1 MNVVGCSNCGREFEI
16 ADRAHGFSHCDNHSS
31 RHPLPEG
38 DGEPAAPA
46 AELPALQSRLLEEF
60 MAWWPTSVASTKYR
74 PLPKAGAGHPISNWL
89 NVEDFLTERYPPA
102 ATNSHAGEEAL
113 GALNMLLKSG
123 ESLWGGE
130 GNHITAAMLGLHNQ
144 VQGRTWR
151 DEDDERRYLDFM
163 LRQLRPETGKEP

>member
-1 MNVVGCSNCGREFEI
+1 M
-16 ADRAHGFSHCDNHSS
+16 
-31 RHPLPEG
+31 LPE
-38 DGEPAAPA
+38 EIR
-46 AELPALQSRLLEEF
+46 ELRALQARLLEEF

-74 PLPKAGAGHPISNWL
+74 PLPRAGAGHPISNWL
-89 NVEDFLTERYPPA
+89 NVEDFLAERYPGA

-123 ESLWGGE
+123 KSLWGGE

-151 DEDDERRYLDFM
+151 DEDDERRYLEFM
-163 LRQLRPETGKEP
+163 LRQLRPHTRTEPAEE